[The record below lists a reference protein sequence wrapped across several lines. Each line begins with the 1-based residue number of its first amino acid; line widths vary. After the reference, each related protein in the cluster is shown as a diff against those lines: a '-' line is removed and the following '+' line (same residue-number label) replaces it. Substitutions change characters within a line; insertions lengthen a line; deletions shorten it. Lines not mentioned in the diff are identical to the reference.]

1 VSLVNLY
8 DSTPAEDTDENNLS
22 TLIGLSYG
30 F

>member
-1 VSLVNLY
+1 VSIVNLY
-8 DSTPAEDTDENNLS
+8 DSTPAEGTDENSLA